1 MNGETQHHTHL
12 INKSFVKVAIMQ
24 RIKLYH
30 VLSSLLI
37 AQVYGRSMVPTTVK
51 SSSSNHRGTPKYLLV
66 REIDLLSMR
75 GGDQRGSEPSR
86 KRSKGSKSGRRK
98 IKSTSEISQAISD
111 DPAKMMGDAIR

>member
-1 MNGETQHHTHL
+1 
-12 INKSFVKVAIMQ
+12 MQ

-37 AQVYGRSMVPTTVK
+37 AQVYGRSTVPTTVK
-51 SSSSNHRGTPKYLLV
+51 SPSSNHRGTPKYLLV

-75 GGDQRGSEPSR
+75 GGGDQRGSEPSR

-98 IKSTSEISQAISD
+98 IKSTSEISEAISD